1 MTVMELIELLG
12 RIKDKQKLV
21 RLSTNSA
28 LVDARG
34 EENFIDQP
42 HQLLIR

>member
-1 MTVMELIELLG
+1 MTVMELIELLDC
-12 RIKDKQKLV
+12 IKDKQKFV

-28 LVDARG
+28 LIDARW
-34 EENFIDQP
+34 EENFMDQP